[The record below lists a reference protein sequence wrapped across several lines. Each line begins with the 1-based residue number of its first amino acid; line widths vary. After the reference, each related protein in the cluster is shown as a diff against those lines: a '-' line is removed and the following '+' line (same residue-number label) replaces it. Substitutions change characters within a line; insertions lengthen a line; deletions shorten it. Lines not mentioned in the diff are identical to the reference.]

1 MPAGDA
7 QLFKLKDGK
16 ELVLASSS
24 PKRKEFFSSLGLP
37 FTAFY
42 PQSEPLP
49 DSMWKPHEYAL
60 LAARSKAIECRNNF
74 SGCFSCIIG
83 ADTVVVLKNQILGK
97 PKNHDEALEML
108 LALNG
113 HSCNVI
119 SAACLIFQSGEIL
132 DLLDMAEVVFHHWSE
147 EILASY
153 AHDREP
159 LDKAGAFAIQ
169 GKGAFL
175 INRIE
180 GSYTTVVGIP
190 GAQIV
195 TSLLSKNVICPASSF
210 N

>member
-16 ELVLASSS
+16 SLSLLSSS
-24 PKRKEFFSSLGLP
+24 PRRKEFFPAWVLP

-83 ADTVVVLKNQILGK
+83 ADTVVVFEKIRSWGNL
-97 PKNHDEALEML
+97 KNHDEALEML

-169 GKGAFL
+169 A
-175 INRIE
+175 R
-180 GSYTTVVGIP
+180 
-190 GAQIV
+190 AH
-195 TSLLSKNVICPASSF
+195 F